1 MNIAVLVFGQFRSAE
16 EIIENN
22 LEQLKLMFS
31 PLYCTFDIYVLT
43 DKLESGNYSTE
54 LESRLKKIITDRGFR
69 IQMFEYWED
78 FQECYAMEDILKQH
92 MKYISNDYLELG
104 ADYATSLSYRRYI
117 LWKRFQSISINK
129 TYDFLVFDRMFD
141 IVKKVLRPMLPLL
154 KEKASQETLYFFMD
168 TFFIGT
174 PNIMKQFFLFGSTAE
189 NWKSFEW
196 TPEFTREFAEFDCCL
211 ADTKPTFCTETQ
223 VFQYIR
229 KTFPLWKSIRYDMN
243 APPDTP
249 NNKEAYLYMKHVR
262 MDVVPKRILQIA
274 IGADYIRELPLEEI
288 KETILKTYN
297 TEYEYTLLTDEG
309 CESFLREFF
318 PEYYGLYRNIQKPQ
332 HKSDLVRYLYLY
344 KYGGYYIDIDILP
357 LLPLYTIFEYSNNSP
372 TFFCLSAHTN
382 SRKNTFQVC
391 NGFIGTRP
399 QNPLFLDLAKAIEKQ
414 PNPEDY
420 GANVKSLY
428 KILSEKHPMT
438 PFKAVNGIYL
448 FREVQHGGA
457 YFIINSGKGRG
468 STKFY
473 NREII
478 AHSNGHDYPPK
489 ILSKV

>member
-31 PLYCTFDIYVLT
+31 PLSCTFDIYILT

-78 FQECYAMEDILKQH
+78 FQDCYASENEIKKHIQN
-92 MKYISNDYLELG
+92 ISANTQYSGGIIGALE
-104 ADYATSLSYRRYI
+104 YRRYI
-117 LWKRFQSISINK
+117 LWKRFESVSINK
-129 TYDFLVFDRMFD
+129 TYDFIVLDRLFDTTKRL
-141 IVKKVLRPMLPLL
+141 LRPILPIMQ
-154 KEKASQETLYFFMD
+154 EKDAHKTLYFYMDHFFM
-168 TFFIGT
+168 GS
-174 PNIMKQFFLFGSTAE
+174 PSIMKQYFLFGSTAE

-223 VFQYIR
+223 LFQYIR

-288 KETILKTYN
+288 KQNILKTYN
-297 TEYEYTLLTDEG
+297 TEYEYTLFTDEG

-438 PFKAVNGIYL
+438 LFKAVNGIYL
-448 FREVQHGGA
+448 FREVQHGGT

-478 AHSNGHDYPPK
+478 AHSNGHDYPRK